1 MLNTHQVLNKYSLTA
16 HIKVSWKATDGL
28 EYLNISCHCFVL
40 WNLKSPTI
48 RPSFPPN
55 FNLLWIVLKS
65 PGRLITASPKIPTV
79 PPSSFGVWI
88 ASHLTASVV
97 LHLNTVIFT
106 LDFPTFASLCLN
118 AIKKKEKK
126 GNEHES
132 GLLIAALDPVPAGL
146 TPLGSYYLGSS
157 DSDCQI
163 QVES

>member
-1 MLNTHQVLNKYSLTA
+1 M
-16 HIKVSWKATDGL
+16 
-28 EYLNISCHCFVL
+28 
-40 WNLKSPTI
+40 
-48 RPSFPPN
+48 
-55 FNLLWIVLKS
+55 
-65 PGRLITASPKIPTV
+65 
-79 PPSSFGVWI
+79 
-88 ASHLTASVV
+88 V

>member
-1 MLNTHQVLNKYSLTA
+1 MYQGFLKSSRWA
-16 HIKVSWKATDGL
+16 W
-28 EYLNISCHCFVL
+28 ISESILPLLCAV
-40 WNLKSPTI
+40 NLKSPKI
-48 RPSFPPN
+48 WPSFPPN

-65 PGRLITASPKIPTV
+65 PGRPITESPKIPTV
-79 PPSSFGVWI
+79 PLRSFGVWI

-106 LDFPTFASLCLN
+106 FDFPTFASLCLN
-118 AIKKKEKK
+118 AIKKKRKRK
-126 GNEHES
+126 FNEHES